1 MVDSMAPSRRLLV
14 AIGIAAVAVLG
25 IAGGVALTSQA
36 QAGRVTINGVLIS
49 PHDALVLGLPNGDY
63 WYDPSTGAYGL
74 IGGPLIGY
82 AGGGN
87 GGQAGYNFE
96 TPFGGGMSDGNC
108 AFILEVAV
116 GNC

>member
-1 MVDSMAPSRRLLV
+1 MAPSRRLL
-14 AIGIAAVAVLG
+14 AVLG
-25 IAGGVALTSQA
+25 IATVIAIGVTGVVALTSQA

-49 PHDALVLGLPNGDY
+49 PHDALVLGLPSGDY
-63 WYDPSTGAYGL
+63 WYDPATGAYGL
-74 IGGPLIGY
+74 IGGPVIGY
-82 AGGGN
+82 AGAGN
-87 GGQAGYNFE
+87 GGQGGYNFE